1 MPKSASATDPYYTQA
16 LYYLP
21 TYCPFNNRQIV
32 IRMTEGGMVGGAY
45 SYLAYGNKLF
55 IVILAMFLKTF
66 CDYEAKMLLILVSIQ
81 E

>member
-1 MPKSASATDPYYTQA
+1 
-16 LYYLP
+16 
-21 TYCPFNNRQIV
+21 
-32 IRMTEGGMVGGAY
+32 MTEGGMVGGAY
-45 SYLAYGNKLF
+45 SYLAYGNKWF